1 MNKKLFTLSRRFPE
15 EIPVSPSSEAL
26 NRKES
31 STPRIEMVAGQSCS
45 SSLDEG
51 FAVRNFLCVLS
62 PNETA
67 IFRLICLKMS
77 IFEL

>member
-1 MNKKLFTLSRRFPE
+1 
-15 EIPVSPSSEAL
+15 
-26 NRKES
+26 
-31 STPRIEMVAGQSCS
+31 MVAGQSCS